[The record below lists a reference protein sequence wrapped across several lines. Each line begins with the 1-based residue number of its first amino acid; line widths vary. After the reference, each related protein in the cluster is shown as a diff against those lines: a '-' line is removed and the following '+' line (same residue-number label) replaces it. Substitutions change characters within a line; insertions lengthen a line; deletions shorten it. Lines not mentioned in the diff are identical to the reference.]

1 MIYAAY
7 QICFYLRLPKVTPE
21 RILDF
26 KKAERRSY
34 KKETADSEKNNIV
47 RN

>member
-7 QICFYLRLPKVTPE
+7 QTCFYLRLPKVTPE
-21 RILDF
+21 HILDF
-26 KKAERRSY
+26 KKAERSPY
-34 KKETADSEKNNIV
+34 KKEMTDSEENNIV